1 MIHLR
6 CGVLA
11 LCLVFAACSA
21 VVDTSQLRVCRVV
34 VMALNPADPAIDI
47 SRVERLREGMGLRLI
62 YRVVRPGQPLRDRTL
77 ECQFTTENKVAS
89 TVSQLSGVTTEE
101 GPLGEVRL
109 ALIRRFWLNPAFAT
123 HPAAW
128 PLSNAATAREV
139 PRIVAVVLQQV
150 LVALPLI
157 TIYGLLA
164 TSYSLIYGLIGRINL
179 AFGEIVTVGG
189 YATFLSIA
197 LTSLGSGVL
206 ALVCALALSLVIAAA
221 YGAAAGRFVFWRLRF
236 ASGQQAL
243 VATVGLAIFLQEFLR
258 LTQGSHAHW
267 LPPILNSPVP
277 IARSGGFVVTVT
289 WIALIVTCGALIAA
303 VILFAT
309 LKKSRFGLCW
319 QATADDPVAAALCG
333 VSPARIQV
341 QTFILASALAGHA
354 GYIVTIY
361 YGAIGFTDGA
371 TIGMKSLI
379 AAIVGGIGSVPGAF
393 VGGLTLGL
401 VECTWSALFPL
412 EYRDVIVYGL
422 LVAVLIFRPSGL
434 LGHADPLAP
443 KTREGQTAG
452 RGLS

>member
-1 MIHLR
+1 MTHLR
-6 CGVLA
+6 YGVLA
-11 LCLVFAACSA
+11 LCAALAACSA
-21 VVDTSQLRVCRVV
+21 VVDTSQSRVCRMVV
-34 VMALNPADPAIDI
+34 VALNPADSAIEI
-47 SRVERLREGMGLRLI
+47 THVERLQEGIGLRLI
-62 YRVVRPGQPLRDRTL
+62 YRVVRAEQPTRDRTL
-77 ECQFTTENKVAS
+77 ECQFSIENHAVS
-89 TVSQLSGVTTEE
+89 TVSQISGVTTEE

-109 ALIRRFWLNPAFAT
+109 ALLRRFWLNPAFAA
-123 HPAAW
+123 HPIAW

-150 LVALPLI
+150 LVALPLL

-164 TSYSLIYGLIGRINL
+164 ASYSLIYGLIGRINL

-197 LTSLGSGVL
+197 LTSLGSGIV
-206 ALVCALALSLVIAAA
+206 ALICALALSLVIAAA
-221 YGAAAGRFVFWRLRF
+221 YGTAAGQFVFWRLRF

-267 LPPILNSPVP
+267 LPPILNAPVP
-277 IARSGGFVVTVT
+277 VARAGSFVVTVT

-303 VILFAT
+303 VVLLAM
-309 LKKSRFGLCW
+309 LKKTRFGLCW

-401 VECTWSALFPL
+401 VECIWSALFPL

-422 LVAVLIFRPSGL
+422 LVALLIFRPSGL
-434 LGHADPLAP
+434 LGYVDPLAS
-443 KTREGQTAG
+443 KTRE
-452 RGLS
+452 R

>member
-1 MIHLR
+1 M
-6 CGVLA
+6 
-11 LCLVFAACSA
+11 
-21 VVDTSQLRVCRVV
+21 V
-34 VMALNPADPAIDI
+34 VMALNPADSAIEI
-47 SRVERLREGMGLRLI
+47 TLVERLRDGIGLRMI
-62 YRVVRPGQPLRDRTL
+62 YRVIRPGQSIRDRTL
-77 ECQFTTENKVAS
+77 KCQFSIENHAVS
-89 TVSQLSGVTTEE
+89 TFSQISGVTTEE

-109 ALIRRFWLNPAFAT
+109 ALLRRFWLNPAFAA
-123 HPAAW
+123 HPVAW
-128 PLSNAATAREV
+128 PLNNAATAREV

-150 LVALPLI
+150 LVALPLL

-164 TSYSLIYGLIGRINL
+164 ASYSLIYGLIGRINL

-197 LTSLGSGVL
+197 LTSLGSGVV
-206 ALVCALALSLVIAAA
+206 ALICALGLSLVIAAA
-221 YGAAAGRFVFWRLRF
+221 YGTAVGQFVFWRLRF

-267 LPPILNSPVP
+267 LPPILNAPVP
-277 IARSGGFVVTVT
+277 VARAGSFVVTVT

-303 VILFAT
+303 VVLLAT
-309 LKKSRFGLCW
+309 LKKTRFGLCW

-393 VGGLTLGL
+393 VGGLVLGL
-401 VECTWSALFPL
+401 VECIWSAFFPL

-422 LVAVLIFRPSGL
+422 LVALLIFRPSGL
-434 LGHADPLAP
+434 LGYADPLDR
-443 KTREGQTAG
+443 KLMTGKQ
-452 RGLS
+452 